1 MFGENNLCGSRNLQF
16 MICWKFLEKA
26 GKAAFLLYVPVNKKG
41 ARKNV
46 YNIISKL
53 KTKQSIQ
60 HFQLVTT
67 TLLTHFW

>member
-1 MFGENNLCGSRNLQF
+1 MFGENNLCGTRNLQF

-26 GKAAFLLYVPVNKKG
+26 GKAAFSLYVPVNKEG

-53 KTKQSIQ
+53 KTK
-60 HFQLVTT
+60 
-67 TLLTHFW
+67 